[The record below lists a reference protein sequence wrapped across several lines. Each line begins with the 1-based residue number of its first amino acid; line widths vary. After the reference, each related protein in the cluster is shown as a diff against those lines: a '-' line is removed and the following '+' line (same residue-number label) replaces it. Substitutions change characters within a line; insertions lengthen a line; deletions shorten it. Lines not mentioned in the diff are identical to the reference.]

1 MIRILI
7 ALFLSISGVMFSQKV
22 SGIVMDEEGN
32 PLAATLVI
40 NVTTGERTSSNT
52 KGEFSIN
59 ASPNNELRL
68 VRKSYERKSKIVVE
82 LDFVV
87 TFKVTLVKLAQEI
100 EEVEIKQ
107 KLSGDLKTD
116 NKYFGPPKDEVILN
130 SQIRQYRRQ
139 KSDASVMQ
147 AKRNEFV
154 QPKGQGFETVKIGFK
169 WTDFDFFLYLNRSLG
184 DDYFY
189 SLGLTKPQ
197 IQSFIFFALI
207 DFEKREIL
215 RFGYCSPANLAKF
228 QVHAEKKIVMFKNK
242 R

>member
-7 ALFLSISGVMFSQKV
+7 AFFLSISGVMFSQKV

-32 PLAATLVI
+32 LLAATLVI
-40 NVTTGERTSSNT
+40 NVTTAERTLSNT

-59 ASPNNELRL
+59 ASPDNELRL
-68 VRKSYERKSKIVVE
+68 VRKGYERKSKIVVQ

-116 NKYFGPPKDEVILN
+116 NKYFGPPKDEIILN
-130 SQIRQYRRQ
+130 SQIRQYHRQ
-139 KSDASVMQ
+139 KSDASVIQ

-154 QPKGQGFETVKIGFK
+154 QPKGQGFETAKIGFK
-169 WTDFDFFLYLNRSLG
+169 WTDVDFSLYLNNSLG

-189 SLGLTKPQ
+189 SLGLTKLQ
-197 IQSFIFFALI
+197 IQSFIFFALV
-207 DFEKREIL
+207 DFEKTEIL

-228 QVHAEKKIVMFKNK
+228 QVHAEKKIVMFIDK